1 MILGLILV
9 GMLAGEPTMK
19 GSKLLDDGAAALSVK
34 TVKIPGG
41 TTSTTVSTLD
51 GATVLVMNLS
61 PLSPGQGLLAADFQG
76 LGLNF
81 GGMVPEPSASE
92 LLLGW
97 WRAGVLTREGA
108 DREALATWAASR
120 GFTLTDTAAAQA
132 SFASAMASRPP
143 PAFTPAPTP
152 SSAPSSS
159 RSSSSG
165 STSSASAAPATVSV
179 SMHISCGEKVR
190 VFFGSSA
197 SSSGTYGWESPNS
210 TRSVTVK
217 PGSVIC
223 IADSHD
229 KVGSC
234 WTAGEQRVNLDVGCG
249 GFTAR

>member
-9 GMLAGEPTMK
+9 GLLAGEPTMK

-51 GATVLVMNLS
+51 GAAVLVMNLS
-61 PLSPGQGLLAADFQG
+61 PISPGQGMLAADFQG
-76 LGLNF
+76 LGLRF

-108 DREALATWAASR
+108 DREALATWAGSR

-152 SSAPSSS
+152 SSA
-159 RSSSSG
+159 SSSSG
-165 STSSASAAPATVSV
+165 SSSSAAAKPSTVSV

-234 WTAGEQRVNLDVGCG
+234 WTVGEQRASLDVGCG